1 MPKRK
6 KPAAADLPMGDEAAA
21 ASSEA
26 PQREVKF
33 KKTRRGGK
41 HWKRKVLRDA
51 RWLEQQKLNDAASD
65 KEDEENTEAAKK
77 EGSEEATAWTDAELL
92 DAWSKGETVVLPK
105 GVRIDPRGHPEY
117 EAIVRDLHAAL
128 PPKEDKPEQSQQA
141 HYLRRRLRPVP
152 TASDYVNDEDDQEG
166 TFFQQKKSQP
176 SSSSKGPSP
185 SERTAEEYP
194 PLSVDSSSEEPQEKQ
209 QNRWD
214 KIPKTVRDPPPLKST
229 ASRSSGTPASAS
241 AQHKGQ
247 IYSDVKPKENVKVPP
262 PGPKAQLKSRKQRE
276 QQEEEAAETTE
287 EERPPIPTPTHLA
300 SIDLHRVLD
309 TLGFGSAPPGEEET
323 GDIPDDY
330 LFEVRRLCQLGYRPT
345 IISFVGAAN
354 EELREDAHQRV
365 RDFNERLRG
374 TYPEL
379 SSVLPLK
386 LTITDNRIHWTTGKG
401 GKHLSLARSYGLRPG
416 IHFDDAIDICNH
428 IPKRLGAEH
437 NVWYAQ
443 HRIFRI
449 HGKHN
454 KTKSGESHPST
465 ATVYYNFS
473 AAVSDVV
480 ENYPASCWE
489 Q

>member
-92 DAWSKGETVVLPK
+92 DAWTKGETVVLPK

-152 TASDYVNDEDDQEG
+152 TASDYVNDEDDQKG

-214 KIPKTVRDPPPLKST
+214 KIPKSVRDPPPLKGT
-229 ASRSSGTPASAS
+229 ASRGSGTPASIPAKH
-241 AQHKGQ
+241 QGQ
-247 IYSDVKPKENVKVPP
+247 IYSDVKPKENVKEPP
-262 PGPKAQLKSRKQRE
+262 PGPKAQLKSREQRE
-276 QQEEEAAETTE
+276 RQREEAAETTS

-309 TLGFGSAPPGEEET
+309 TLGIGSAPPGEEET

-345 IISFVGAAN
+345 IISFIGAAN
-354 EELREDAHQRV
+354 EAGLKVIVEIGVEFAHSGSEDGNLFLGRRIQQAMSAMAAGAAIILVESEGLTENRKGQPYRWDALDRIASSFRPDQLMFEADDQDVLSRFIDVFGPKVNLMVDHSKIEKIEAAR
-365 RDFNERLRG
+365 RG
-374 TYPEL
+374 YGP
-379 SSVLPLK
+379 SQS
-386 LTITDNRIHWTTGKG
+386 IWGK
-401 GKHLSLARSYGLRPG
+401 
-416 IHFDDAIDICNH
+416 
-428 IPKRLGAEH
+428 
-437 NVWYAQ
+437 V
-443 HRIFRI
+443 
-449 HGKHN
+449 
-454 KTKSGESHPST
+454 
-465 ATVYYNFS
+465 V
-473 AAVSDVV
+473 AV
-480 ENYPASCWE
+480 
-489 Q
+489 